1 MRWYMYFTDKE
12 IDLYEGCR
20 LQYSVVVKQYR
31 YDHAHI
37 MNVLFRIILQKLCIR
52 ISALLHVIWN
62 NLSPLCITLI
72 FKNKDQFTYC
82 LNKSIYTCIYT
93 RTAPLHQ
100 ILSLIDNT
108 FLLSKST
115 TLTLF

>member
-1 MRWYMYFTDKE
+1 MYFTDKE

-52 ISALLHVIWN
+52 ISALLHVI
-62 NLSPLCITLI
+62 
-72 FKNKDQFTYC
+72 
-82 LNKSIYTCIYT
+82 
-93 RTAPLHQ
+93 
-100 ILSLIDNT
+100 
-108 FLLSKST
+108 
-115 TLTLF
+115 